1 LTKCEIGDAI
11 RRSRAY
17 VATRAGEASPLI
29 SLRRLLATA
38 VIGTGSLLAV
48 GTTARAEYDVKS
60 ALQSYESV
68 DATNRKIWEL
78 IFGNTENG
86 IRAANSVL
94 FYRKQQP
101 IFCPPD
107 NFAPDGHEALELL
120 RDLANSNPKLANV
133 PYSFA
138 SAGASKQISLPLI
151 DVSRSQ

>member
-48 GTTARAEYDVKS
+48 GTTAWAEYDVKS
-60 ALQSYESV
+60 ALQSYESA
-68 DATNRKIWEL
+68 DAANRKIWEL

-86 IRAANSVL
+86 IHAANSVL

-138 SAGASKQISLPLI
+138 LLLALQSKYPCH
-151 DVSRSQ
+151 